1 MLVLRLLA
9 VVLMVGFV
17 TDQFP
22 YGTVTFGYDGF
33 AVDTVHYFHAE
44 GDYVLYRVF
53 YDEGSS
59 EEIIEKG
66 VLICQICQKWEN
78 MPPMMMEITLPEELQ
93 GRPVQSL
100 QDGDNRP

>member
-1 MLVLRLLA
+1 MTVLRLLA

-33 AVDTVHYFHAE
+33 AVDTVHYFPAE

-53 YDEGSS
+53 YDDRPS
-59 EEIIEKG
+59 EEIIGKG
-66 VLICQICQKWEN
+66 GAHLPD
-78 MPPMMMEITLPEELQ
+78 MPEVGEHAAHD
-93 GRPVQSL
+93 
-100 QDGDNRP
+100 DGNYPARRAAR